1 MTPREINTVDLFCG
15 AGGATT
21 GLELALERLGLRHK
35 GLAINH
41 WRVAVDTMTANH
53 PDVDTKQMSIEE
65 AVPADLVPG
74 GRVDFLWASPSCFT
88 AGHLVTTARGQ
99 VPIEDVQVGDVVLT
113 HRLRWR
119 RVVRKQCRGN
129 AKTIVVQGAGHFGIE
144 CTPQHQFWLRPSF
157 MDGRGREHP
166 VREYG
171 VPQWMPIGRA
181 LANEAL
187 WATPAWIDERLPA
200 LELPAALA
208 GLADPWYVIGRWI
221 GDGHSG
227 SGRHHDTC
235 ICCPHGQTEFLAR
248 VLSGPRKWAYIE
260 KRTVS
265 LFTLT
270 DSETYE
276 WLTANF
282 GRGAEGKQIPSWC
295 LTMSHPWRD
304 SLFRGYL
311 DADGYTKQRRNQC
324 CTVSRALA
332 VSLRLLA
339 ESLGFRVGMSYDD
352 KRLTYCIEGRTGVAL
367 PQYRLHW
374 NATLSPLRA
383 AESFQ
388 EEGVVWSRVR
398 KMREGRKNA
407 TVYNIEVEEDH
418 SYVLDGIIVKNCTHH
433 SRALGGK
440 PRANQLRAQPELIL
454 TWLDQLFVRRL
465 CVENVPEFVEWG
477 PLSAAGRPIE
487 ARKGACFRA
496 WIAAL
501 EARNYTVDWRVLNCA
516 DYGDATTR
524 RRFFLQAVRRGCGKI
539 VWPEPEYAED
549 PQPTLFGP
557 PLKKWRGI
565 RECLDLSDTGTSI
578 FNRDRPLAENTL
590 RRVFVGLRKYCGLD
604 FQMDFLGADG
614 PDEPRLRSTEAPLA
628 TQPAGGNRTALVRSF
643 LVRFNRHGDAESIDK
658 PLSVVAAGG
667 QHHALASAF
676 IVRNNRGCFAEDA
689 DRPLSS
695 QQASTVH
702 HALCTPIVLDHFKNG
717 EARPTD
723 EPVGSQ
729 TTHDRFSVVQA
740 FAVDMSHP
748 GDENDG
754 GRVTDGAKPL
764 KTATARNNTAAA
776 FIVTDQAHNA
786 PRSADKP
793 IRTQTA
799 VRKDYV
805 VQPFVMNNNAHNV
818 PRSLEKP
825 MHAVTTGNHA
835 ALVQPFV
842 VGQNGGSAPHSV
854 DDPCQTITTTSRG
867 IRVLTPL
874 VLGQQSGA
882 ECRPADKPCPTVAT
896 AGSVRVVAPIV
907 VDMSRPSGP
916 DSGHINSSDEPIRTI
931 TTFDNLQGCF
941 LMTEDGRIVD
951 VRMRMLKPSE
961 LAAAH
966 SFPKDYKLTGNR
978 TEQVKQIGNSVPCR
992 TAAALCEAA
1001 LSA

>member
-1 MTPREINTVDLFCG
+1 MKKREINTVDLFCG

-21 GLELALERLGLRHK
+21 GLELALRRLGRTHK

-41 WRVAVDTMTANH
+41 WKIAVDTMHANH

-99 VPIEDVQVGDVVLT
+99 VPIEDVRVGDVVLT
-113 HRLRWR
+113 HCRRWR
-119 RVVRKQCRGN
+119 RVVRTQHRNN
-129 AKTIVVQGAGHFGIE
+129 ASTVIVQGAGHFGIE
-144 CTPQHQFWLRPSF
+144 CTPQHQFLLRPSF
-157 MDGRGREHP
+157 MDGQGRKHP
-166 VREYG
+166 KREYG
-171 VPQWMPIGRA
+171 VPQWMPIERA

-187 WATPAWIDERLPA
+187 WSTPVRFEPLPA
-200 LELPAALA
+200 PRLPAALA

-227 SGRHHDTC
+227 SGRHHDTS
-235 ICCPHGQTEFLAR
+235 ICCPHGQEQFLSF
-248 VLSGPRKWAYIE
+248 VLVGPRKWAYVK

-282 GRGAEGKQIPSWC
+282 GRGAEGKQIPAWC
-295 LTMSHPWRD
+295 LSMPLERRD

-311 DADGYTKQRRNQC
+311 DADGYTKQRRQQC

-332 VSLRLLA
+332 VSLRMLA
-339 ESLGFRVGMSYDD
+339 ESLGHRVGMSYEG
-352 KRLTYCIEGRTGVAL
+352 KRLTYCIEGRSGVAL

-374 NATLSPLRA
+374 NAALSETRA
-383 AESFQ
+383 PESF
-388 EEGVVWSRVR
+388 EEDGIVWSRVR
-398 KMREGRKNA
+398 EMREGRKNA
-407 TVYNIEVEEDH
+407 TVYNIEVEGDH

-433 SRALGGK
+433 SRAKGGK
-440 PRANQLRAQPELIL
+440 PRSNQLRAQPELIL

-465 CVENVPEFVEWG
+465 VVENVPEFVEWG
-477 PLSAAGRPIE
+477 PLTADGRPI
-487 ARKGACFRA
+487 AAKKGDCFRA
-496 WIAAL
+496 WINSI
-501 EARNYTVDWRVLNCA
+501 EKRNYIVEWRVLNCA

-524 RRFFLQAVRRGCGKI
+524 KRFFLQAVRRGCGRI

-549 PQPTLFGP
+549 PQPSLFGP

-578 FNRDRPLAENTL
+578 FNRRKPLATNTL
-590 RRVFVGLRKYCGLD
+590 RRVFVGLRKFCGLD

-614 PDEPRLRSTEAPLA
+614 GDESRLRSTAEPLA

-643 LVRFNRHGDAESIDK
+643 LVRFNRHGDAESINR
-658 PLSVVAAGG
+658 PLSVIAAGG

-676 IVRNNRGCFAEDA
+676 IVRQNRGCFAEDA

-702 HALCTPIVLDHFKNG
+702 HAVCQPIVLDHFKNG
-717 EARPTD
+717 IAAPAEN
-723 EPVGSQ
+723 PVGAQ
-729 TTHDRFSVVQA
+729 TSHDRFSVVRA

-748 GDENDG
+748 GDTADE
-754 GRVTDGAKPL
+754 GRVSSGDDPM

-776 FIVTDQAHNA
+776 FVVTDQANNA

-805 VQPFVMNNNAHNV
+805 V
-818 PRSLEKP
+818 R
-825 MHAVTTGNHA
+825 
-835 ALVQPFV
+835 PFV
-842 VGQNGGSAPHSV
+842 VGQNGSSAPHSV
-854 DDPCQTITTTSRG
+854 NDPCPTVTTTSRG
-867 IRVLTPL
+867 IKVITPL

-882 ECRPADKPCPTVAT
+882 NCIPADRPAPTIAT
-896 AGSVRVVAPIV
+896 RGAVRMVEPIV

-916 DSGHINSSDEPIRTI
+916 DSGHINAADEPIRTI

-966 SFPKDYKLTGNR
+966 SFPKDYRLTGNR
-978 TEQVKQIGNSVPCR
+978 TEQVKQIGNSVPVL

>member
-1 MTPREINTVDLFCG
+1 MKPREINTVDLFCG

-41 WRVAVDTMTANH
+41 WRVAVDTMQANH

-74 GRVDFLWASPSCFT
+74 GRVDFLWASPSC
-88 AGHLVTTARGQ
+88 
-99 VPIEDVQVGDVVLT
+99 T
-113 HRLRWR
+113 H
-119 RVVRKQCRGN
+119 
-129 AKTIVVQGAGHFGIE
+129 F
-144 CTPQHQFWLRPSF
+144 
-157 MDGRGREHP
+157 
-166 VREYG
+166 
-171 VPQWMPIGRA
+171 
-181 LANEAL
+181 
-187 WATPAWIDERLPA
+187 
-200 LELPAALA
+200 
-208 GLADPWYVIGRWI
+208 
-221 GDGHSG
+221 
-227 SGRHHDTC
+227 
-235 ICCPHGQTEFLAR
+235 
-248 VLSGPRKWAYIE
+248 
-260 KRTVS
+260 
-265 LFTLT
+265 
-270 DSETYE
+270 
-276 WLTANF
+276 
-282 GRGAEGKQIPSWC
+282 
-295 LTMSHPWRD
+295 
-304 SLFRGYL
+304 
-311 DADGYTKQRRNQC
+311 
-324 CTVSRALA
+324 
-332 VSLRLLA
+332 
-339 ESLGFRVGMSYDD
+339 
-352 KRLTYCIEGRTGVAL
+352 
-367 PQYRLHW
+367 
-374 NATLSPLRA
+374 
-383 AESFQ
+383 
-388 EEGVVWSRVR
+388 
-398 KMREGRKNA
+398 
-407 TVYNIEVEEDH
+407 
-418 SYVLDGIIVKNCTHH
+418 

-440 PRANQLRAQPELIL
+440 PRSNQLRAQPELIL

-465 CVENVPEFVEWG
+465 CVENVPEFIEWG

-487 ARKGACFRA
+487 AKNGACFRA

-501 EARNYTVDWRVLNCA
+501 EARNYIVEWRILNCA

-524 RRFFLQAVRRGCGKI
+524 RRFFLQAVRKGCGKI
-539 VWPEPEYAED
+539 VWPEPTHAED
-549 PQPTLFGP
+549 PQPSLFGP
-557 PLKKWRGI
+557 PLKRWRGI

-578 FNRDRPLAENTL
+578 FNRKTPLAENTL
-590 RRVFVGLRKYCGLD
+590 RRVFVGLRKFCGLD

-614 PDEPRLRSTEAPLA
+614 PDEPRLRSVDEPVA

-643 LVRFNRHGDAESIDK
+643 LVELRNHKTAA
-658 PLSVVAAGG
+658 SV
-667 QHHALASAF
+667 
-676 IVRNNRGCFAEDA
+676 D
-689 DRPLSS
+689 
-695 QQASTVH
+695 
-702 HALCTPIVLDHFKNG
+702 TPISAIATSGAHHGLCSALVIDHFKNG

-805 VQPFVMNNNAHNV
+805 VRPFVMNNNAHNV
-818 PRSLEKP
+818 PRPLEKP

-835 ALVQPFV
+835 ALVQPLV
-842 VGQNGGSAPHSV
+842 LGRDANAKCRPADKPMPTLTTGGAM
-854 DDPCQTITTTSRG
+854 
-867 IRVLTPL
+867 RVFTPL

-916 DSGHINSSDEPIRTI
+916 DSGHINAADEPIRTI

-992 TAAALCEAA
+992 TAAAICEAA

>member
-1 MTPREINTVDLFCG
+1 MKPREINTVDLFCG

-41 WRVAVDTMTANH
+41 WRVAVDTMQANH

-129 AKTIVVQGAGHFGIE
+129 AKTIVVQGAGHYGIE

-157 MDGRGREHP
+157 LVCQERRHAK
-166 VREYG
+166 REYG
-171 VPQWMPIGRA
+171 FPQWMPIDRA
-181 LANEAL
+181 ITNEAL
-187 WATPAWIDERLPA
+187 WSTPVKFEPLPVPA
-200 LELPAALA
+200 LPAALA

-227 SGRHHDTC
+227 RGRHFDTS
-235 ICCPHGQTEFLAR
+235 ICCPHGQAEFLAR
-248 VLSGPRKWAYIE
+248 VLSGPRKWAFVE

-265 LFTLT
+265 VFTLT

-276 WLTANF
+276 WLLANF
-282 GRGAEGKQIPSWC
+282 GRGAAGKQIPSWC
-295 LTMSHPWRD
+295 LSMPSEQRD
-304 SLFRGYL
+304 RLFRGYL
-311 DADGYTKQRRNQC
+311 DADGYTKQRRHEC

-332 VSLRLLA
+332 VSLRMLA
-339 ESLGFRVGMSYDD
+339 ESLGHRVGMSYDD

-374 NATLSPLRA
+374 NATLSASRA
-383 AESFQ
+383 VESFE

-398 KMREGRKNA
+398 KAREGHENA
-407 TVYNIEVEEDH
+407 VVYNLEVEEDH

-487 ARKGACFRA
+487 AKKGACFRA

-524 RRFFLQAVRRGCGKI
+524 RRFFLQAVRKGCGRI
-539 VWPEPEYAED
+539 VWPEPTHAEN
-549 PQPTLFGP
+549 PEPSLFGP

-578 FNRDRPLAENTL
+578 FNRRTPLAKNTL
-590 RRVFVGLRKYCGLD
+590 RRVFVGLRKFCGLD

-614 PDEPRLRSTEAPLA
+614 PDEPRLRSVDEPVA

-643 LVRFNRHGDAESIDK
+643 LVELRNHKTAA
-658 PLSVVAAGG
+658 SV
-667 QHHALASAF
+667 
-676 IVRNNRGCFAEDA
+676 D
-689 DRPLSS
+689 
-695 QQASTVH
+695 
-702 HALCTPIVLDHFKNG
+702 TPISAIATSGAHHGLCSALVLDHFKNG
-717 EARPTD
+717 EAKPAG
-723 EPVGSQ
+723 EPLGAQ
-729 TTHDRFSVVQA
+729 TTHDRYSVVRA
-740 FAVDMSHP
+740 FAVDLSHP
-748 GDENDG
+748 GEKADE

-776 FIVTDQAHNA
+776 FIVTEQAHNA

-805 VQPFVMNNNAHNV
+805 VRPF
-818 PRSLEKP
+818 
-825 MHAVTTGNHA
+825 
-835 ALVQPFV
+835 
-842 VGQNGGSAPHSV
+842 
-854 DDPCQTITTTSRG
+854 
-867 IRVLTPL
+867 

-882 ECRPADKPCPTVAT
+882 ELQPASRPCPTIAT
-896 AGSVRVVAPIV
+896 KGAVRGVY
-907 VDMSRPSGP
+907 
-916 DSGHINSSDEPIRTI
+916 
-931 TTFDNLQGCF
+931 
-941 LMTEDGRIVD
+941 LMTEDGTVID

-966 SFPKDYKLTGNR
+966 SFPKGYKLTGNR
-978 TEQVKQIGNSVPCR
+978 SEQVKQIGNSVPCR
-992 TAAALCEAA
+992 TAAAICEAA